1 MKKPVNRLWA
11 IVLSTL
17 AALASIGVGK
27 AANEL
32 PNLGTAAITTLTIEK
47 EMEVGDFYMRVLRN
61 QIPIVNDP
69 VMTEYLNDVGHR
81 IVAHSNNVRTP
92 FRFFLVNNPDIN
104 AFAFFGGH
112 VGVHTAL
119 FHYADNESE
128 LASVLAHEV
137 AHVTQ
142 RHLARSIEAQ
152 QKNTPA
158 TLAGVLGS
166 ILLAIAAPEAGMAAL
181 QSTLA
186 MGQQARI
193 NYTRSNE
200 LEADR
205 IGMQA
210 MVAAGFDPYAAPSF
224 FGKLAAQY
232 RFASKPPAM
241 LMTHPLPES
250 RIADT
255 RARAARYPHRNI
267 QDNLMFQLAKARAQV
282 RFSNYS
288 TERSRDIFERQL
300 KDATYPFKNASRY
313 GLALVHFRAEQY
325 DEAERL
331 INELRAESEKNL
343 FYLDTLTD
351 ILLATERQQVAI
363 DTLEAARKNRPNNAV
378 IELNLANA
386 YLSAQKPEAAR
397 RILERRLVLAQDDL
411 VLYDLLSQAYTALDM
426 PDRRHMVQAEILA
439 MRADYPRA
447 IDQLQHAYRLS
458 RGNPLQLARIDARI
472 KQLRE
477 SEQQMKN
484 L

>member
-1 MKKPVNRLWA
+1 MAGAN
-11 IVLSTL
+11 TL
-17 AALASIGVGK
+17 
-27 AANEL
+27 
-32 PNLGTAAITTLTIEK
+32 PDLGTAAVSTLTIEK
-47 EMEVGDFYMRVLRN
+47 EIEVGGFYMRVLRN
-61 QIPIVNDP
+61 QLPIVSDP
-69 VMTEYLNDVGHR
+69 VMNEYLNDVGYKL
-81 IVAHSNNVRTP
+81 VANSNNVRTP
-92 FRFFLVNNPDIN
+92 FKFFLVNNSDIN

-119 FHYADNESE
+119 FHHADSESE

-142 RHLARSIEAQ
+142 RHLARSMEAQ
-152 QKNTPA
+152 QKNAPA

-166 ILLAIAAPEAGMAAL
+166 ILLAMAAPEAGIAAL

-186 MGQQARI
+186 LGQQAQI

-255 RARAARYPHRNI
+255 RNRAARYPQRNI
-267 QDNLMFQLAKARAQV
+267 PDNLMFQLAKARAQV

-288 TERSRDIFERQL
+288 AERAMDVFDRQL
-300 KDATYPFKNASRY
+300 RQPTYPFKDAAHY
-313 GLALVHFRAEQY
+313 GKALAHFRMDDFA
-325 DEAERL
+325 EAEML
-331 INELRAESEKNL
+331 IVNLLAKEPQNL
-343 FYLDTLTD
+343 FYLDTYTD
-351 ILLATERQQVAI
+351 IMLATDRHDSAI
-363 DTLEAARKNRPNNAV
+363 ETLERARKNRPNNSV
-378 IELNLANA
+378 IDLNLANA
-386 YLSAQKPEAAR
+386 YLESNQPKQAR
-397 RILERRLVLAQDDL
+397 AILERHLVLSKDDL
-411 VLYDLLSQAYTALDM
+411 VVYDLLAQTYQKLDM
-426 PDRRHMVQAEILA
+426 PAERHMIQAEILA
-439 MRADYPRA
+439 LRADYPRA

-458 RGNPLQLARIDARI
+458 RSNALQLARIDARI
-472 KQLRE
+472 KQLR
-477 SEQQMKN
+477 SAEQQMRN